1 MLKISKKESVRK
13 SCRSRCE
20 DCEDEALKLLINV
33 VVNKALGSDYQ
44 NQLKDG
50 SWILVY

>member
-13 SCRSRCE
+13 SSRSRCE
-20 DCEDEALKLLINV
+20 DCEDKALKLLINV

-50 SWILVY
+50 SPILAY